1 MVMASQHL
9 AAFLETIAS
18 ERGVA
23 DNTLSAY
30 TRDLE
35 DFLGFLRE
43 QRCELTMVTSA
54 DITTYLRELGAAG
67 LGAASRARRLSA
79 VRQFMKFLV
88 AENVIDENPAFAVSG
103 PKRDKALPKTLS
115 VSEVDR
121 LIETSEALVQNS
133 TGGDRLRAI

>member
-9 AAFLETIAS
+9 VAFLETIAS

-54 DITTYLRELGAAG
+54 DITTYLHELAHGRQAP
-67 LGAASRARRLSA
+67 RPRRSPQPG
-79 VRQFMKFLV
+79 RPQ
-88 AENVIDENPAFAVSG
+88 
-103 PKRDKALPKTLS
+103 LPQ
-115 VSEVDR
+115 
-121 LIETSEALVQNS
+121 I
-133 TGGDRLRAI
+133 GGDIRRRHHRQLAPLLPQKAKKVLKVAGIGRKRIVGDAAFRRNRLQEGGKML

>member
-79 VRQFMKFLV
+79 VRQFMK
-88 AENVIDENPAFAVSG
+88 I
-103 PKRDKALPKTLS
+103 
-115 VSEVDR
+115 
-121 LIETSEALVQNS
+121 
-133 TGGDRLRAI
+133 GGDIRRRHHRQLAPLLPQKAK